1 MLDYHLM
8 YFLIMVTQVMNKQH
22 GMTGKRNAVKEDG
35 ATSFIHARCKP
46 SDKAVWVRA
55 AQAEGLKL
63 TEWIVQRLNASNQ

>member
-1 MLDYHLM
+1 MKTKAM
-8 YFLIMVTQVMNKQH
+8 ETKPH
-22 GMTGKRNAVKEDG
+22 GMTGKRNAAKDDSS

-46 SDKAVWVRA
+46 QDKAIWVRA